1 MQCVACHVLYAICH
15 FIVSSV
21 IEESDLENDV
31 PGTGKQLSS
40 ATVAR
45 FFKIFRSSYFL
56 ITLLKLIFICPLYRD
71 LVTKELLAQNESFCF
86 KLGHDHADA
95 AQKVV

>member
-1 MQCVACHVLYAICH
+1 
-15 FIVSSV
+15 V

-56 ITLLKLIFICPLYRD
+56 IKINFNNVICPLCRD
-71 LVTKELLAQNESFCF
+71 LVTEELLAQNESSCF
-86 KLGHDHADA
+86 KIGHDHAYA
-95 AQKVV
+95 AQKVVLIS